1 MPMKLRLS
9 IKYKLFLAI
18 LSAHIILYVGIYSI
32 GRYNFDRGFLE
43 YISRIEERQ
52 VPALVGGLSDFYAH
66 TGSWETLVRNPNKW
80 AELIRESIT
89 NTSDGRNS
97 NIFNNRARP
106 GGMGGNDWYYAS
118 EYSPARPYLQ
128 LLDADQN
135 LLIGSP
141 AALPLASLYP
151 ITVWGEVVGYLA
163 VTSRQELSEQA
174 DLLFAEQQKQSF
186 LIFAVLFVLISAL
199 IAFPLA
205 SYMVRPVQAVVSGTR
220 ALTSGDYSSRIRV
233 SSSDELGQLADD
245 FNRLARTLE
254 QNQQARQQWI
264 ADISHELRTPLAILR
279 GELESIQDGIRP
291 MTGES
296 LDSLHQEVVH
306 LNLLVND
313 LHELSLSDLGALV
326 YKNETVDLVEI
337 LEHSIDLHEP
347 SLERENIRLVK
358 NFTLTPGG
366 NGVLLPA
373 DSQRLSQLFAN
384 LLQNTC
390 RYTEKGGEL
399 HIDLHVSGNMAT
411 LDWYDSGPGV
421 SDEDLP
427 QLFDRLFRVEGSRNR
442 KQGGSGLGLAICK
455 NIVEAH
461 EGTISAAH
469 SRLGGL
475 QITINLP
482 VVNT

>member
-1 MPMKLRLS
+1 MILRLS

-18 LSAHIILYVGIYSI
+18 LSAHIIVYVSLYSI

-43 YISRIEERQ
+43 YVSRIEERQ
-52 VPALVGGLSDFYAH
+52 VPALVAGLADFYAH
-66 TGSWETLVRNPNKW
+66 TGAWETLVRNPNKW

-89 NTSDGRNS
+89 TTSDGRTS
-97 NIFNNRARP
+97 SAVFNNRPRP
-106 GGMGGNDWYYAS
+106 GGRSGNDWYYAS

-128 LLDADQN
+128 LLDADEN

-141 AALPLASLYP
+141 AALPLASLNP
-151 ITVWGEVVGYLA
+151 ISVWGEVVGYLA

-186 LIFAVLFVLISAL
+186 LIFAVLLVLISGL

-205 SYMVRPVQAVVSGTR
+205 SYMVRPVHAVVSGTR
-220 ALTSGDYSSRIRV
+220 ALRSGDYSSRIHV
-233 SSSDELGQLADD
+233 SASDELGQLADD
-245 FNRLARTLE
+245 FNRLAQTLE

-291 MTGES
+291 LSGES
-296 LDSLHQEVVH
+296 LESLHQEVVH

-326 YKNETVDLVEI
+326 YKNADVDLVEL
-337 LEHSIDLHEP
+337 LEHSIELYQP
-347 SLERENIRLVK
+347 SLQRENIHLEK
-358 NFTLTPGG
+358 NFKLPVGSKNIRLT
-366 NGVLLPA
+366 A

-390 RYTEKGGEL
+390 RYTEKGGSL
-399 HIDLHVSGNMAT
+399 HIDLT
-411 LDWYDSGPGV
+411 LKNNQAIIDWHDSGPGV

-427 QLFDRLFRVEGSRNR
+427 RLFDRLFRIDSSRNR
-442 KQGGSGLGLAICK
+442 KAGGSGLGLAICQ

-461 EGTISAAH
+461 EGTITAAH
-469 SRLGGL
+469 SPFGGL
-475 QITINLP
+475 QITISLP
-482 VVNT
+482 VEKT